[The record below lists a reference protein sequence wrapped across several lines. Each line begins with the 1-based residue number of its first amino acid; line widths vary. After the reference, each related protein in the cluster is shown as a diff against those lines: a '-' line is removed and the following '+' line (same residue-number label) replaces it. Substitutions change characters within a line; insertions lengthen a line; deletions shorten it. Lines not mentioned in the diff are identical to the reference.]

1 MGYIGII
8 DFKSNNSKAV
18 LNVVKSLGFNAKLV
32 TSGHQIFGADR
43 LIIPGV
49 GHISSIVGEMD
60 ALELR
65 SPISEFASRG
75 NFLLGICLGQH
86 LLGSG
91 SEESFSSKT
100 LGILDFKVSRLPT
113 NLDVGLRVPHVGWN
127 SITIIKRHPLFESI
141 PDGSDFYF
149 SHSFAITTPTDN
161 SLAMTEHSVLFCSVA
176 GGDNVFSVQFH
187 PEKSQKVGLR
197 LLSNFCNL

>member
-1 MGYIGII
+1 MGYIGIV

-18 LNVVKSLGFNAKLV
+18 LNVVKSLGINAKLV
-32 TSGHQIFGADR
+32 TSGHQILGADR

-49 GHISSIVGEMD
+49 GHISSIVDEMD

-91 SEESFSSKT
+91 SEESISSKT
-100 LGILDFKVSRLPT
+100 LGILDFKVNRLPT

-127 SITIIKRHPLFESI
+127 SITISKKHLLFESI

-149 SHSFAITTPTDN
+149 SHSFAITTHTSK